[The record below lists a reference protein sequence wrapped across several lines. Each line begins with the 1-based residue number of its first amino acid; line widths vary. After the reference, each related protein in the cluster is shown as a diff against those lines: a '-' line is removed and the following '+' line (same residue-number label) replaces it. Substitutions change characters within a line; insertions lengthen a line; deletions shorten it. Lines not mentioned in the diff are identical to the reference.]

1 MEHKPIELKLKTTPD
16 ETWDYA
22 QIVDWTNNDF
32 DEAGRIWKQL
42 HKDEVAAEEAAAAKA
57 QAKAQAA
64 AAKDSMNGYADYLR
78 RNNANRA
85 FTASDA
91 ARVADLPEPVDT
103 EAADMQSYGKMKED
117 ETMVQVR
124 NSRMARM
131 ARMAE
136 LNNKIAEIQN
146 RLTELNVPLTKKG
159 LTEDQL
165 QRNIAA
171 AQMRKF
177 KSADPTSFWRWEV
190 GRKDAIKKQ
199 EADNARLQAE
209 KEMAEEKVRSTNTFK
224 ATAQLDKMQVDEFTT
239 RDDIKGW
246 LNNLATLEGEA
257 AAYNDINLIE
267 KIKHKRNELTGGS
280 FKLTTEREQDILAEL
295 TKIQTMTGKVGG
307 YTNDQAKEE
316 TKKLLKDNKDFL
328 LKNNISLYMELLKN
342 IGLNTT
348 NKPKTGGFTFGS

>member
-42 HKDEVAAEEAAAAKA
+42 HKDEVAAEE
-57 QAKAQAA
+57 AA

-209 KEMAEEKVRSTNTFK
+209 KEMAEEKVRSTNRFK

-316 TKKLLKDNKDFL
+316 TKKLLEENKDFL

>member
-42 HKDEVAAEEAAAAKA
+42 HKDEVAAEE
-57 QAKAQAA
+57 AA

-159 LTEDQL
+159 LTEDQ
-165 QRNIAA
+165 N
-171 AQMRKF
+171 
-177 KSADPTSFWRWEV
+177 
-190 GRKDAIKKQ
+190 
-199 EADNARLQAE
+199 
-209 KEMAEEKVRSTNTFK
+209 
-224 ATAQLDKMQVDEFTT
+224 
-239 RDDIKGW
+239 
-246 LNNLATLEGEA
+246 
-257 AAYNDINLIE
+257 
-267 KIKHKRNELTGGS
+267 
-280 FKLTTEREQDILAEL
+280 
-295 TKIQTMTGKVGG
+295 
-307 YTNDQAKEE
+307 
-316 TKKLLKDNKDFL
+316 
-328 LKNNISLYMELLKN
+328 
-342 IGLNTT
+342 
-348 NKPKTGGFTFGS
+348 